1 MDTKQLARWGAVR
14 TARRMSRSVPLIGA
28 ALAVLALGA
37 AIRRKGVL
45 GGSVDTA
52 LNAVP
57 FVGAAKNMI
66 EMVRGDFIPDKKRL
80 TVRTVGQKMA
90 ALTPSGC
97 VGR

>member
-1 MDTKQLARWGAVR
+1 V
-14 TARRMSRSVPLIGA
+14 V
-28 ALAVLALGA
+28 
-37 AIRRKGVL
+37 

-80 TVRTVGQKMA
+80 PVQQ
-90 ALTPSGC
+90 
-97 VGR
+97 